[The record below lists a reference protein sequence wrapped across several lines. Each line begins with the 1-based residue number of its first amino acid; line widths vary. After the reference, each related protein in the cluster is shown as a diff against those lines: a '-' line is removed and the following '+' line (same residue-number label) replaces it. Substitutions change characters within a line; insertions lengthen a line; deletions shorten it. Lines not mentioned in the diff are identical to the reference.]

1 MGVVF
6 VVLTLLALSIKA
18 LSLFDSDPAIDAEAE
33 PAGTAAM
40 SLRSITEQ
48 QVAAI
53 GVALAVSESESLS
66 IPRPT
71 IGTETGPDA
80 KTGSWLQAGRI
91 RMLRSNIPVSA
102 ARPRGR
108 RQ

>member
-33 PAGTAAM
+33 PAGTAAV
-40 SLRSITEQ
+40 SLGSITEQ

-71 IGTETGPDA
+71 IGTA
-80 KTGSWLQAGRI
+80 TGSAANTGTWLQAGRI
-91 RMLRSNIPVSA
+91 RMLRSNMPVPA
-102 ARPRGR
+102 ARPRGH